1 MVANCAICGRR
12 FKACRSGAK
21 YCPVCKGDIENLKG
35 RNGRSFKEVAEYLA
49 FIHEEE
55 RALNM
60 NYHTIED
67 VVKLGEEYDLSY
79 GFMTAKLEGR
89 I

>member
-1 MVANCAICGRR
+1 MVVHCAICGRR
-12 FKACRSGAK
+12 FEAYKGRAK
-21 YCPVCKGDIENLKG
+21 YCPHCRGEIENLKG
-35 RNGRSFKEVAEYLA
+35 RNGSFKEVAEYLA

-60 NYHTIED
+60 NTHTIEE
-67 VVKLGEEYDLSY
+67 VVELGKEYDLSY
-79 GFMTAKLEGR
+79 GYMTAKLEGR

>member
-1 MVANCAICGRR
+1 MTVNCAICGRR
-12 FKACRSGAK
+12 FEAYKGRAK
-21 YCPVCKGDIENLKG
+21 YCPECRREIEHLKG
-35 RNGRSFKEVAEYLA
+35 RRGSFKEVAEYLA

-60 NYHTIED
+60 NHHTIEE
-67 VVKLGEEYDLSY
+67 VVQLGNEYDLSY
-79 GFMTAKLEGR
+79 GYMTAKLEGR

>member
-1 MVANCAICGRR
+1 MIVNCAICGRR
-12 FKACRSGAK
+12 FEAYKGRAK
-21 YCPVCKGDIENLKG
+21 YCTECRGEIERLKG
-35 RNGRSFKEVAEYLA
+35 RRGSFKEVAEYLA
-49 FIHEEE
+49 FIHAEE

-60 NYHTIED
+60 NHHTIEE
-67 VVKLGEEYDLSY
+67 VVQLGKEYNLSY

>member
-1 MVANCAICGRR
+1 MVLLRKWLNT
-12 FKACRSGAK
+12 
-21 YCPVCKGDIENLKG
+21 L
-35 RNGRSFKEVAEYLA
+35 

-60 NYHTIED
+60 NSHTIEE
-67 VVKLGEEYDLSY
+67 VVELGKEYDLSY
-79 GFMTAKLEGR
+79 GYMTAKLEGR